1 MRVTGL
7 RRRLHREESGAVMMI
22 VAVTMLVLVGMLVL
36 TVDLGRA
43 IAVKREMVAGTD
55 AAALAAAQQCATGNT
70 LADASDAADE
80 VLAENKSGATV
91 TAFDAPN
98 CGVPPDEP
106 QYVTVQ
112 STVDVDYFFAGIFGF
127 DSGPVVSR
135 AVVEWGVL
143 VNAFGAPITVDLVQL
158 GMCGIDVSDLPN
170 QEEIDNCN
178 LEYPKDA
185 LQEPRW
191 GALDLDNWG
200 DPDAAPCQTSASDL
214 MATITSGGNFEVL
227 PTPAFD
233 CFDNGLS
240 DSVWEALEGRTLLFP
255 VMDVSRSTGTV
266 KPNRGALGGTDCTG
280 ADIAGLKAQGYDC
293 QLDTAYIVGWI
304 QLFVVDVSKHGADIS
319 VTVDY
324 RGLTTGGG
332 TPGTGTDFGVR
343 AIRLVD

>member
-1 MRVTGL
+1 MRVTSLG
-7 RRRLHREESGAVMMI
+7 RRLHREESGAVLMI
-22 VAVTMLVLVGMLVL
+22 VAVTMVVLVGMLVL

-55 AAALAAAQQCATGNT
+55 AAALAAAQQCATGKT
-70 LADASDAADE
+70 LGDASDAADE

-91 TAFDAPN
+91 TSFAAPN
-98 CGVPPDEP
+98 CGIDPHEP

-135 AVVEWGVL
+135 AVAEWGVL

-158 GMCGIDVSDLPN
+158 GFCGIDVSDLPH
-170 QEEIDNCN
+170 QEEIDHCN
-178 LEYPKDA
+178 LQYPKDS

-191 GALDLDNWG
+191 GALDLTNWG
-200 DPDAAPCQTSASDL
+200 DPDAAPCHTSASDL
-214 MATITSGGNFEVL
+214 INVINNGGNFGVL
-227 PTPAFD
+227 PAPAYD
-233 CFDNGLS
+233 CLDNGLS
-240 DSVWEALEGRTLLFP
+240 DAVWEALEGKTLLFP
-255 VMDVSRSTGTV
+255 VMDLSKSTGTV
-266 KPNRGALGGTDCTG
+266 KPNSKPLGGTDCTG
-280 ADIAGLKAQGYDC
+280 ADIAGLKAQGFDC
-293 QLDTAYIVGWI
+293 QIDTAYIVGWI
-304 QLFVVDVSKHGADIS
+304 QLFVENVSKHGSDLT

>member
-7 RRRLHREESGAVMMI
+7 RRRLHREESGAVLMI
-22 VAVTMLVLVGMLVL
+22 VAVTMLVLVGMLAL

-55 AAALAAAQQCATGNT
+55 AAALAAAQQCATGNSFT
-70 LADASDAADE
+70 SASTAADS
-80 VLAENKSGATV
+80 VLGENKSGATV

-98 CGVPPDEP
+98 CGVPPAEP
-106 QYVTVQ
+106 QYVTVE

-135 AVVEWGVL
+135 AVVQWGVL

-158 GMCGIDVSDLPN
+158 GICGIDVNDLPN
-170 QEEIDNCN
+170 QEEIDNCQLN
-178 LEYPKDA
+178 YLHDT

-191 GALDLDNWG
+191 GALDLTQWG
-200 DPDAAPCQTSASDL
+200 DADAAPCHTSASDL
-214 MATITSGGNFEVL
+214 MNIINRGGNFGVL
-227 PTPAFD
+227 PTPAYD
-233 CFDNGLS
+233 CLDNGLS
-240 DSVWEALEGRTLLFP
+240 DAVWESLEGKTLLFP
-255 VMDVSRSTGTV
+255 VMDMARSTGVVT
-266 KPNRGALGGTDCTG
+266 PNRRPLGGQDCTG
-280 ADIAGLKAQGYDC
+280 AQIASLRAAGFNC
-293 QLDTAYIVGWI
+293 RFDTAYIVGWI
-304 QLFVVDVSKHGADIS
+304 QLFVEDVSKHGSDIT

-332 TPGTGTDFGVR
+332 TPGSGTDFGVR